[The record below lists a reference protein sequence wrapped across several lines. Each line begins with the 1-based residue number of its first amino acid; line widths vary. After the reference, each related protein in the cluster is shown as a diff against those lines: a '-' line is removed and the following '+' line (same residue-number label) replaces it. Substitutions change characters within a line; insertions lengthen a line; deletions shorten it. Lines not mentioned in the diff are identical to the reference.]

1 MFCRIWKK
9 KAKTIIPQ
17 ILALCELVTYQWEL
31 CIDWRRN
38 IYVTFFFSVLLENT
52 LKFDSRFIC
61 PLQYACLPARKVIEA
76 SKVCRTNADC
86 QKDFVPSFCVTPSL
100 ENQTRLIRVK
110 HPPHMDMLFVGHPM
124 HLQYTGL
131 YNLVKR
137 SNKEEFLYGLLFLAA
152 WTRSWSACQ
161 SACLMQNPFLVTAS
175 GETWTSQA

>member
-1 MFCRIWKK
+1 LFEEGIY
-9 KAKTIIPQ
+9 
-17 ILALCELVTYQWEL
+17 ILL
-31 CIDWRRN
+31 
-38 IYVTFFFSVLLENT
+38 FFFSVLLENT
-52 LKFDSRFIC
+52 LKFDSHFIC

-152 WTRSWSACQ
+152 
-161 SACLMQNPFLVTAS
+161 
-175 GETWTSQA
+175 